1 VIGNTK
7 FIGRFQLSATGYNKY
22 LLAIKLGGFIK
33 DILLQRTG
41 RFDVTKICCIK
52 RMQSGGG
59 DVIRG
64 NRGGCKYTIERGDFE
79 SSLCWC
85 EAQIVAVCGRGR
97 TR

>member
-1 VIGNTK
+1 MIGNTK

-52 RMQSGGG
+52 RMQSGA
-59 DVIRG
+59 V
-64 NRGGCKYTIERGDFE
+64 T
-79 SSLCWC
+79 SSLGVMGG
-85 EAQIVAVCGRGR
+85 VANIQ
-97 TR
+97 